1 MEDEETDRSP
11 AGRVSVEERGIQEER
26 GLAPTVLSP
35 LGEIKRWEELE

>member
-26 GLAPTVLSP
+26 GLAPTVPTWLNKKM
-35 LGEIKRWEELE
+35 GRT